1 VPPFEALAK
10 EFAESAQFFT
20 LWVREPHSG
29 GRYPQPETIE
39 QREQYAHDFCKAD
52 HSTVPVILD
61 DMEGTIHRLFGYFPN
76 SVVVLDER
84 GRVAYR
90 ATWSDNREIRRIV
103 KSLDKARAVREA
115 GGNAGIPR
123 WSEEIMPKLS
133 GDPNSDV
140 IKAFEIWEE
149 AGNYD
154 EPERFMG
161 PERGEAFRQ
170 AYEKA
175 TGRKSIRPETVAA
188 RD

>member
-1 VPPFEALAK
+1 MAK
-10 EFAESAQFFT
+10 EFAETAHFFT

-29 GRYPQPETIE
+29 GRYPQPENLE
-39 QREQYAHDFCKAD
+39 QREKYAHDFCKAD

-90 ATWSDNREIRRIV
+90 ATWSDNREIRRILE
-103 KSLDKARAVREA
+103 SLGKARAIREA

-133 GDPNSDV
+133 DDPNAEL
-140 IKAFEIWEE
+140 IKAIEVWEE
-149 AGNYD
+149 AENYD

-175 TGRKSIRPETVAA
+175 TGRKSIRPETVSAG
-188 RD
+188 D